1 MSKSL
6 PRILLAEDNE
16 ADVYMI
22 QKALATHVG
31 QVELQ
36 VFNNGEAAMRLVE
49 RVLKGAD
56 VLPDL
61 ALIDLNLPRFDGLEI
76 LQRLREVPG
85 REQLMVVVVTSSDAP
100 QDRKDALE
108 LGANH
113 YFRKSS
119 DLAQFMEIGAL
130 VRNMLAQRS
139 SKSAAANA
147 SGDPSE
153 TL

>member
-1 MSKSL
+1 MNSSL

-22 QKALATHVG
+22 QKALATYLG

-36 VFNNGEAAMRLVE
+36 VFNNGEAAMRLVD
-49 RVLKGAD
+49 RVLRGVE

-85 REQLMVVVVTSSDAP
+85 REKLLVIVVTSSDAP

-108 LGANH
+108 MGADC

-119 DLAQFMEIGAL
+119 DLAQFMEIGTV
-130 VRNMLAQRS
+130 VRNLLAQRAS
-139 SKSAAANA
+139 EDIAAKSAGVAN
-147 SGDPSE
+147 DV
-153 TL
+153 